1 MAETQENTGT
11 AVAEAQTSDRYT
23 IKHRPH
29 YRQWEVLDPA
39 GELVCVTVYLVG
51 ARSILRHF
59 GKEWDEVRPGTR

>member
-1 MAETQENTGT
+1 MAETQESTVTAAAAETGG
-11 AVAEAQTSDRYT
+11 RYT

-29 YRQWEVLDPA
+29 YRQWEVLDPD

-59 GKEWDEVRPGTR
+59 GKEWDEVRPIAR

>member
-1 MAETQENTGT
+1 MI
-11 AVAEAQTSDRYT
+11 EAQESTVTEAAAEPKDRYT
-23 IKHRPH
+23 IRHRPA

-59 GKEWDEVRPGTR
+59 GKEWDEVRPAAQ

>member
-1 MAETQENTGT
+1 M
-11 AVAEAQTSDRYT
+11 AEAQESSGTAAAAQTNDRYT

-59 GKEWDEVRPGTR
+59 GKEWDEVRPAAR

>member
-1 MAETQENTGT
+1 MAETQESTVT
-11 AVAEAQTSDRYT
+11 AAAVEKNDRYT

-29 YRQWEVLDPA
+29 YRQWEVLDPT

-59 GKEWDEVRPGTR
+59 GKEWDEVRPAAR